1 MNITQ
6 DQIKELD
13 YLYASSNLMVQHD
26 ISRKEICG
34 SIVEEGWESA
44 EVLDYK

>member
-13 YLYASSNLMVQHD
+13 CLYAFSNLMVQHD
-26 ISRKEICG
+26 ISLKETCG
-34 SIVEEGWESA
+34 SVVQEDWESV